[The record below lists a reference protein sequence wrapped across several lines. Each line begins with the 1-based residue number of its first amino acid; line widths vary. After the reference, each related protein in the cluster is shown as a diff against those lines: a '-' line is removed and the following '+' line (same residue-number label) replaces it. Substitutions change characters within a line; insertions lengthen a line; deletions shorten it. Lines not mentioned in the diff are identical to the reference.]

1 MKFTS
6 GLSVLAVFVTAALAN
21 IVPRDFATLKNDAD
35 VVSKDCLALKG
46 AIEQLKAPIDATVLV
61 SLITG
66 SNNLSA
72 ALNAL
77 ANDAKIAGPITDAQA
92 LALLSTSEKSIDD
105 CIIPALNELSA
116 DAVLLATFKTE
127 IEAELKKL
135 QASYLACASN
145 LITICPSAEKPEASQ
160 LAIKPNAALATCLKA
175 YA

>member
-1 MKFTS
+1 MKFTI

-21 IVPRDFATLKNDAD
+21 IVPRDFETLQNDAN
-35 VVSKDCLALKG
+35 VVNKDCLALKG
-46 AIEQLKAPIDATVLV
+46 AIEQLKAPVSAPVLL
-61 SLITG
+61 SLITS

-77 ANDAKIAGPITDAQA
+77 ANDAKIAGLITDAQA
-92 LALLSTSEKSIDD
+92 LALLSISENSIDN

-116 DAVLLATFKTE
+116 NAVLLAAVKTE
-127 IEAELKKL
+127 VEAELKKL

-145 LITICPSAEKPEASQ
+145 LIAICPSAEKPEASQ

>member
-1 MKFTS
+1 MKFTIV
-6 GLSVLAVFVTAALAN
+6 LSVLAVFVTAALAN
-21 IVPRDFATLKNDAD
+21 VVPRDFATLQNDAN
-35 VVSKDCLALKG
+35 VINKDCLVLKG
-46 AIEQLKAPIDATVLV
+46 AIEQLKAPISSTVLLNLV
-61 SLITG
+61 IG
-66 SNNLSA
+66 SNNLSV

-77 ANDAKIAGPITDAQA
+77 ANDAKIAVLITDAQA
-92 LALLSTSEKSIDD
+92 LALLTISGNSINN

-116 DAVLLATFKTE
+116 SAGLLAAFKAE

-145 LITICPSAEKPEASQ
+145 LISICPSAEKPEASQ